1 MRDIFGGNREFKHR
15 MPVVDDLLVAN
26 QHARD
31 ISHASAEVRHLV
43 ASVASISSID
53 MAQRIRALA

>member
-1 MRDIFGGNREFKHR
+1 MHA
-15 MPVVDDLLVAN
+15 VDGVLVAN

-31 ISHASAEVRHLV
+31 ISHASAEVRHLI
-43 ASVASISSID
+43 ASVASISRID